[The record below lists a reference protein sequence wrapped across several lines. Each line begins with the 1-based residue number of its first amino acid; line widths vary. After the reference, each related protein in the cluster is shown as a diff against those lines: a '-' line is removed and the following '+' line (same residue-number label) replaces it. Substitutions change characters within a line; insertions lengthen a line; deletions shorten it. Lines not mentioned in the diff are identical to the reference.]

1 VIAMSFDLFV
11 YLKAVP
17 SDIEGRFATRMRTLG
32 MPFGLAI
39 AEDSDEGP
47 IWELLA
53 DGDHVDEMYPNS
65 IQVTDELHEGFRDC
79 TIEIHLSIPDMAMV
93 FAVAG
98 VLTEICGGAMQDPQ
112 MVAHNVV
119 EEQPGLKLK
128 LPALAETH
136 GIYSSSLA
144 IELAQLFKGMD

>member
-1 VIAMSFDLFV
+1 MSFDLFV

-17 SDIEGRFATRMRTLG
+17 SDIEARFAARMRALG
-32 MPFGLAI
+32 MPFGLAV

-47 IWELLA
+47 IWELVA
-53 DGDHVDEMYPNS
+53 DEDQVLEMHPNS

-112 MVAHNVV
+112 MVAHDVL
-119 EEQPGLKLK
+119 EERPELKLK

-136 GIYSSSLA
+136 GIYDSALA
-144 IELAQLFKGMD
+144 IELAQLFKRMD